1 MSGGKLNIDLC
12 LSSLK
17 DINRDIY
24 VRMMLPKDRYEEVK
38 GKEDVY
44 MIKKVGESD
53 DYIVVD
59 IALVVV
65 RNGIVIYN
73 MLGMLLIASVLT

>member
-1 MSGGKLNIDLC
+1 MSGRKLNIDLC

-17 DINRDIY
+17 DVNRDIY
-24 VRMMLPKDRYEEVK
+24 VRMILPKDRYEEVK
-38 GKEDVY
+38 GKENVY

-53 DYIVVD
+53 DYVIVD
-59 IALVVV
+59 IALVAV